1 MALLER
7 PATSIYPFRRSFLP
21 WEERVKSAKDS
32 GVLAIGTGRQ
42 PMLVWKDSGKPV
54 GAEQVYPEH
63 EQETLWRVRL
73 PESRAIPP
81 SAFLLKVAME
91 KAKRRV
97 PMSFFTTTSKAKM
110 GALRCTRRAIT
121 LRIKA
126 ALNLIVTKGAYYGS
140 KENKNGGCIES
151 TGEIKDFSVMKF
163 DDEEARS
170 MGRKW
175 VLQGSLSVC
184 GSPHSNP

>member
-1 MALLER
+1 MALLEK
-7 PATSIYPFRRSFLP
+7 PAISIYPFRRSFLR
-21 WEERVKSAKDS
+21 WEERVKRAKDS

-42 PMLVWKDSGKPV
+42 PMLLWKDSGKPV

-63 EQETLWRVRL
+63 EQETLRRVRL

-81 SAFLLKVAME
+81 TALLKVAME

-140 KENKNGGCIES
+140 KDNKDGGYIES
-151 TGEIKDFSVMKF
+151 TGDIKDSSIMKF
-163 DDEEARS
+163 DDEETRS

-175 VLQGSLSVC
+175 VLQGSVSAC
-184 GSPHSNP
+184 CSPHTHP

>member
-1 MALLER
+1 MALLEK
-7 PATSIYPFRRSFLP
+7 PTISIYPFRRSFLL

-32 GVLAIGTGRQ
+32 GVTAIVTARQ
-42 PMLVWKDSGKPV
+42 PMLLWKDSGKPV
-54 GAEQVYPEH
+54 GTEQVYPEY
-63 EQETLWRVRL
+63 EQETLRRVRF
-73 PESRAIPP
+73 PEFRAMPP
-81 SAFLLKVAME
+81 SALLLKIATE

-140 KENKNGGCIES
+140 KDKKNGGYIEES
-151 TGEIKDFSVMKF
+151 TGDVKDSSIMKF
-163 DDEEARS
+163 DDEETGS
-170 MGRKW
+170 RKW

-184 GSPHSNP
+184 CSPHTHP